1 MCIACVFP
9 KGTTLTESEFES
21 SWENNHDGG
30 GYTYID
36 ENGVMVT
43 KKFLKYD
50 DFINSW
56 KVDDQA
62 VREYSPRL
70 LHFRATS
77 RGAISVE
84 NCHPFS
90 INPTVAL
97 IHNGTI
103 AGIPVDKEKSDT
115 RLFSEMLAGLPDN
128 FYTNQSVITLIDGF
142 IGMNK
147 VALMTNYGE
156 FVIFNKQTWVEDN
169 NRIFSNQDF
178 KFRRQQAQGMFPHQV
193 AKWEHNVKE
202 KDAGKLECKFCFGK
216 YPYKDWDT
224 RYVCCKPCGKVLE
237 GYAGQAKINPHQ
249 FKGIYEKIYEHHNI
263 QGLAVKPEKSIIDDC
278 AVEFPYGYLAEA
290 YY

>member
-147 VALMTNYGE
+147 IALMTNYGE
-156 FVIFNKQTWVEDN
+156 FVIFNKPNWVEDN
-169 NRIFSNQDF
+169 NRIFSNHDF

-202 KDAGKLECKFCFGK
+202 KDAGSLNASSALASTPTRIGIHDTFVASHAEK
-216 YPYKDWDT
+216 YLRTTQDRQRLT
-224 RYVCCKPCGKVLE
+224 RTSLKESMKRFTSTTTSRGWLLSRRSQSLMT
-237 GYAGQAKINPHQ
+237 AR
-249 FKGIYEKIYEHHNI
+249 
-263 QGLAVKPEKSIIDDC
+263 
-278 AVEFPYGYLAEA
+278 
-290 YY
+290 